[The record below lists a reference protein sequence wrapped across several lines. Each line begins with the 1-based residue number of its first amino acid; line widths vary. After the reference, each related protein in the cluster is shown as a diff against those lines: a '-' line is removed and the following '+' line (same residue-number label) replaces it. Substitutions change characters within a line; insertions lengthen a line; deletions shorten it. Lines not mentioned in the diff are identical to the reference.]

1 LIENKLFQ
9 QQVDMALKVKKSK
22 RAALRFKLAE
32 KPITYMANGQLGQ
45 AILQNISTSGCAV
58 TKSSTQLT
66 KNDQVLIVIELTEC
80 ERPLEL
86 KARVMRAG
94 DAAFSVQF
102 TDLEESF
109 VSHFST
115 MLATELRH
123 CRSE

>member
-1 LIENKLFQ
+1 MTPKR
-9 QQVDMALKVKKSK
+9 KKSK

-58 TKSSTQLT
+58 TKSSTHLT
-66 KNDQVLIVIELTEC
+66 KNDQVLIVIELTEGD
-80 ERPLEL
+80 RPLEL
-86 KARVMRAG
+86 KGRVMRAG

-123 CRSE
+123 CRLE

>member
-1 LIENKLFQ
+1 
-9 QQVDMALKVKKSK
+9 MAQKVKKSK
-22 RAALRFKLAE
+22 RAALRFKFTN

-45 AILQNISTSGCAV
+45 ATLQNISTSGCAV
-58 TKSSTQLT
+58 IKSSTQLT
-66 KNDQVLIVIELTEC
+66 KNDQVLIVIKLTTC
-80 ERPLEL
+80 DRPLEL

-94 DAAFSVQF
+94 EAAFSVQF